1 MLTEEQRIRA
11 READKRYRE
20 SHSEKCKQKDRD
32 RYYNNREAEIER
44 NAKYHRDNREQ
55 VARRNR
61 NRRHRLTQE
70 QFDAK
75 VAKQDNKCAICHKSF
90 EETSHIDHNHAC
102 CPKLRSCDKC
112 RRDLL
117 CSPCNVLIGMSFE
130 SEEILQSAIQY
141 VRKYK
146 GQLQ

>member
-1 MLTEEQRIRA
+1 MLTEEQRQRQ

-20 SHSEKCKQKDRD
+20 NHPEKCKQKDHD

-70 QFDAK
+70 QYEAK
-75 VAKQDNKCAICHKSF
+75 LAEQDNKCAICHRIF
-90 EETSHIDHNHAC
+90 EKTPHVDHNHEC
-102 CPKLRSCDKC
+102 CSLLRSCDKC
-112 RRDLL
+112 RRGLL
-117 CSPCNVLIGMSFE
+117 CDDCNLGLGRFKDSIEVLTN
-130 SEEILQSAIQY
+130 AIQY
-141 VRKYK
+141 LK
-146 GQLQ
+146 GYQK